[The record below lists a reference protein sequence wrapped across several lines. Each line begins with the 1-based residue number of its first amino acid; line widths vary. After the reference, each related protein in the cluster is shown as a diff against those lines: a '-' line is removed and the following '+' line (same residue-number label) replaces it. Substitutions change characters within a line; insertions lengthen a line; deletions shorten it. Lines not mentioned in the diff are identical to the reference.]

1 MRFSVGEMGFG
12 SREKTKR
19 EFVKVLLTLV
29 LLFTRCFGNESE
41 RARKRER
48 ERERQRERQRD
59 REGEGVETARERER
73 ERETE
78 SYPSK
83 SNKDP
88 SGLSTWARYVV
99 FLLCVFLR
107 TPATKV
113 LTKNVHDKIMVAMA
127 VDNTPLSP

>member
-41 RARKRER
+41 RAR
-48 ERERQRERQRD
+48 
-59 REGEGVETARERER
+59 ERER

-78 SYPSK
+78 RDRETERERERERESYSFR
-83 SNKDP
+83 SNKGP
-88 SGLSTWARYVV
+88 SGLSMWARYVV
-99 FLLCVFLR
+99 FLLCVCVF
-107 TPATKV
+107 THPCY
-113 LTKNVHDKIMVAMA
+113 
-127 VDNTPLSP
+127 